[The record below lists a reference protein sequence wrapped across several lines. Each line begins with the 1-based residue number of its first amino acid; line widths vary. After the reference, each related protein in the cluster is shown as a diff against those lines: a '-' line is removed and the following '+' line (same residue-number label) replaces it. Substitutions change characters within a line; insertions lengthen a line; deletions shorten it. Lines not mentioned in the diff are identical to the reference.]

1 MSAPTVFLADDHAM
15 LLEAFA
21 KLLEDTYQV
30 VGTAEDGR
38 QLVARASACRP
49 DVIVL
54 DVGMPNLN
62 GIDAARQL
70 RKLLPQTRF
79 VFLTMND
86 DPDVAAQALK
96 DGASGYLLKS
106 SAASELLAAID
117 SALKGRVYVSPLV
130 TREILTS
137 VRTGEPAKTKLTP
150 RQREILQLIAE
161 GRSMKEIASELGITP
176 RTVAYHK
183 YAMMDALG
191 IQTTAELVRHAV
203 DQGLTPP

>member
-1 MSAPTVFLADDHAM
+1 M
-15 LLEAFA
+15 
-21 KLLEDTYQV
+21 
-30 VGTAEDGR
+30 
-38 QLVARASACRP
+38 
-49 DVIVL
+49 
-54 DVGMPNLN
+54 
-62 GIDAARQL
+62 
-70 RKLLPQTRF
+70 
-79 VFLTMND
+79 
-86 DPDVAAQALK
+86 
-96 DGASGYLLKS
+96 
-106 SAASELLAAID
+106 
-117 SALKGRVYVSPLV
+117 